1 MQKGTENAEEFKR
14 DRQTNLHSHYQPPA
28 MLNNHLVDLGHE
40 AQGFVEGDDD
50 VVVTKHPK

>member
-50 VVVTKHPK
+50 VVGTKHPK

>member
-14 DRQTNLHSHYQPPA
+14 DRQTDLHYQLPA
-28 MLNNHLVDLGHE
+28 MLIDHLVDVGHE

-50 VVVTKHPK
+50 VVGTKHPK